1 MRWNFSGSFKGLFRS
16 WFSARRQHHAAV
28 SPRHGLDGRVAW
40 AYRLPVDPAEAT
52 YAPPPGQDA
61 IVEALRVGDEQVFSA
76 LVDEYGAAML
86 RVARMYVSSRA
97 VAEEVVQ
104 EAWLGVIGGIGRFEG
119 RSSLKTWIFRIVA
132 NIAKTRGEREGRSVP
147 FSSVGGREGE
157 AEAAVDPDRFL
168 DEGRWAG
175 HWTSA
180 PSRWSELPEEQLV
193 GGETAGIVE
202 SAIAALPEVQ
212 RTVMTLRDVE
222 GWSSDEVRN
231 ALDLS
236 ETNQRVILHRARS
249 KVRRALEGYLDGER
263 T

>member
-1 MRWNFSGSFKGLFRS
+1 M
-16 WFSARRQHHAAV
+16 
-28 SPRHGLDGRVAW
+28 GLDAGALE
-40 AYRLPVDPAEAT
+40 AYGSAVGASEPT
-52 YAPPPGQDA
+52 YAPPPGQDELVA
-61 IVEALRVGDEQVFSA
+61 ALRRGDERVFAA
-76 LVDEYGAAML
+76 LVDDYGPGML
-86 RVARMYVSSRA
+86 RVAQMYVSSRA

-119 RSSLKTWIFRIVA
+119 RASLKTWILRIVT
-132 NIAKTRGEREGRSVP
+132 NIAKTRGEREGRSLP
-147 FSSVGGREGE
+147 FSAIAGRDGEG
-157 AEAAVDPDRFL
+157 EAAVDPDRFL
-168 DEGRWAG
+168 DAGRWAG

-193 GGETAGIVE
+193 GGETVGVVE
-202 SAIAALPEVQ
+202 RAIAALPEAQ
-212 RTVMTLRDVE
+212 RTVITLRDVE

-249 KVRRALEGYLDGER
+249 KVRRALEEYLDGEQ